1 MIPVFEPSISLSDK
15 ITVLKSLNKKNIS
28 GNSPTVKEF
37 ESKFSKHFSRNYGIA
52 LSNGS
57 AALDVALNCLNLK
70 QDDEVIL
77 PSFTII
83 SCLSAV
89 IRSGAKPVFCDV
101 NENSWNMQVS
111 DVERCITDK
120 TKVIIMVHTYGLPS
134 DAIKLR
140 ELCDKKEIILIEDTA
155 EAHGINIEG
164 KLAGTFGDIS
174 TFSFY
179 ANKHVTTGEGGIIL
193 TDNEKINDKV
203 RKIINLDFGSTENR
217 FNHNNLYWN
226 YRLSGLQAALGI
238 SQLKNLKYTIETK
251 IKQGEKYQE
260 LLSDYKEE
268 LQLPLRE
275 LNNEKNHY
283 WVFGVVLR
291 KAERSKIME
300 ALRMDGIQTREFFW
314 PLHLQNALPK
324 DFQKKD
330 INLSVS
336 ENLGKNGF
344 YLPLGA
350 HINNKKQEF
359 IVNKLLN
366 HLN

>member
-1 MIPVFEPSISLSDK
+1 MCRPV
-15 ITVLKSLNKKNIS
+15 
-28 GNSPTVKEF
+28 
-37 ESKFSKHFSRNYGIA
+37 Y
-52 LSNGS
+52 
-57 AALDVALNCLNLK
+57 
-70 QDDEVIL
+70 
-77 PSFTII
+77 
-83 SCLSAV
+83 
-89 IRSGAKPVFCDV
+89 
-101 NENSWNMQVS
+101 
-111 DVERCITDK
+111 
-120 TKVIIMVHTYGLPS
+120 LPS

-140 ELCDKKEIILIEDTA
+140 ELCDKREIILIEDTA

-164 KLAGTFGDIS
+164 KQAGTFGDIS

-193 TDNEKINDKV
+193 TDNEKINNKA

-238 SQLKNLKYTIETK
+238 SQLKNLEYTIETK

-260 LLSDYKEE
+260 LLSGHKEE
-268 LQLPLRE
+268 LKLPLRE
-275 LNNEKNHY
+275 LNDEKNHY

-291 KAERSKIME
+291 NAERSKVME
-300 ALRMDGIQTREFFW
+300 ALRIDGIQTREFFW
-314 PLHLQNALPK
+314 PLHMQNALPK
-324 DFQKKD
+324 NYQKKN
-330 INLSVS
+330 INLPVS

-359 IVNKLLN
+359 IVKKLIN

>member
-1 MIPVFEPSISLSDK
+1 
-15 ITVLKSLNKKNIS
+15 
-28 GNSPTVKEF
+28 
-37 ESKFSKHFSRNYGIA
+37 
-52 LSNGS
+52 
-57 AALDVALNCLNLK
+57 
-70 QDDEVIL
+70 
-77 PSFTII
+77 
-83 SCLSAV
+83 
-89 IRSGAKPVFCDV
+89 
-101 NENSWNMQVS
+101 MQVS

-324 DFQKKD
+324 DYQKKN